1 MKVLEVDRIMGWGFY
16 NKKSNI
22 NRFKEIKRFLFFWII
37 SVTYR
42 QTFLLIFLFY
52 VNLILGGL
60 W

>member
-22 NRFKEIKRFLFFWII
+22 NGFKEIKRFLFFWIF